1 MFICVNTFR
10 LKHLHNRKVRQIAVG
25 MSGGKPIE
33 GIEEEVVPKE
43 ADEEEDAEV
52 ESGNES
58 EGTQPEEVRMCALE
72 SVIQIYFYNK
82 F

>member
-1 MFICVNTFR
+1 MCIR
-10 LKHLHNRKVRQIAVG
+10 DR
-25 MSGGKPIE
+25 

-58 EGTQPEEVRMCALE
+58 EGTQPEEVKVTTLNIIKFCIKE
-72 SVIQIYFYNK
+72 S
-82 F
+82 